1 MAAPE
6 GGTSGYTYSAD
17 FNDNVT
23 KVTRTPKPGSPL
35 APLVTTYSYDSIY
48 NKPTQIV
55 DPLGLVT
62 SMSYDGATGNLTTSI
77 SDVGSSPHLNA
88 RRSFAH
94 NNRHSRRRPR
104 AASPSVIPT
113 TRRTSA
119 SARLPPTYCLAITE
133 SHQGQT
139 PFRRW

>member
-1 MAAPE
+1 MAALE
-6 GGTSGYTYSAD
+6 GGTVGYTYSTD
-17 FNDNVT
+17 FNDNIT

-77 SDVGSSPHLNA
+77 ADVGCSPHFDA
-88 RRSFAH
+88 QRSFA
-94 NNRHSRRRPR
+94 
-104 AASPSVIPT
+104 
-113 TRRTSA
+113 
-119 SARLPPTYCLAITE
+119 
-133 SHQGQT
+133 
-139 PFRRW
+139 